1 MVWMN
6 GNDIIRSADISSLR
20 LIYYPDPRLEQVCS
34 EISDPADA
42 AVAEFVERMFEL
54 MFAGRGVG
62 LAAPQVGV
70 TARLFVASPTAEPA
84 DRQVYIN
91 PRIVSAEGS
100 QEDDEGCL
108 SFPGIFC
115 KVKRSAAVT
124 VRAQGLDG
132 EWFEQTVH
140 DLHARIIQH
149 EGDHLDGRLLV
160 DRMGSVARLSNRK
173 ALKSLQQRYAEAVE

>member
-1 MVWMN
+1 MN
-6 GNDIIRSADISSLR
+6 GNDIVRAAELSSLR
-20 LIYYPDPRLEQVCS
+20 IIFYPDPRLQEVCS
-34 EISDPADA
+34 HIEDPADP
-42 AVAEFVERMFEL
+42 AVAKLVDRMFDL

-62 LAAPQVGV
+62 LAAPQVGL
-70 TARLFVASPTAEPA
+70 TARLFVASPSAETS

-91 PRIVSAEGS
+91 PEILSTDGRQEG
-100 QEDDEGCL
+100 DEGCL

-115 KVKRSAAVT
+115 KVKRYATVT

-132 EWFEQTVH
+132 QWFEQTVS

-173 ALKSLQQRYAEAVE
+173 SIKALEERYAEAAR